1 MKASIQNSEFRIQN
15 SKKLFHA
22 FLILNFSF
30 LIAATAAPEGVARFE
45 RTFADA
51 AKAYDENRLPEA
63 IAGWEA
69 LVADGQNQP
78 ETLFNLGN
86 AYYRNGNLGKAI
98 LTYRRAQR
106 LAPRDPDIRANLGF
120 AAQSAGIEPPARKPL
135 AAVLLDFSRAE
146 WLGFGVACFWLLAG
160 ALAVWIA
167 WPRFRFV
174 ARPAAGVLAA
184 LLLLALAGLALYR
197 DLDRTPEGVVMLAG
211 QKVLSS
217 PLDTATPLLAVPAGA
232 IVRMRENRG
241 TWIEVEIGETRGWLP
256 AAALAP
262 VR

>member
-1 MKASIQNSEFRIQN
+1 MGWMAAIF
-15 SKKLFHA
+15 
-22 FLILNFSF
+22 IL
-30 LIAATAAPEGVARFE
+30 AATALAAPEDVARFE

-63 IAGWEA
+63 IAGWQA
-69 LVADGQNQP
+69 LADEGQALP
-78 ETLFNLGN
+78 EVLFNLGN
-86 AYYRNGNLGKAI
+86 AYYRHGDLGEAI
-98 LTYRRAQR
+98 LAYRRAQR

-120 AAQSAGIEPPARKPL
+120 AAQSAGIELPARKPL
-135 AAVLLDFSRAE
+135 AGLLLDFSRAE
-146 WLGFGVACFWLLAG
+146 WRGFGAACFWLLAG

-167 WPRFRFV
+167 WPRFRFA

-184 LLLLALAGLALYR
+184 LLLLALAGLALHR
-197 DLDRTPEGVVMLAG
+197 DLDRTPEGVVMAAG

-217 PLDTATPLLAVPAGA
+217 PLETATPLLAVPAGA

>member
-1 MKASIQNSEFRIQN
+1 MKRLGCI
-15 SKKLFHA
+15 LV
-22 FLILNFSF
+22 FLAL
-30 LIAATAAPEGVARFE
+30 LAATAWAAPEGVAQLE

-63 IAGWEA
+63 IAGWQA
-69 LVADGQNQP
+69 LADEGQALP
-78 ETLFNLGN
+78 EVLFNLGN
-86 AYYRNGNLGKAI
+86 AYYRHGDLGEAI
-98 LTYRRAQR
+98 LAYRRAQR
-106 LAPRDPDIRANLGF
+106 LAPRDPDVRANLGF
-120 AAQSAGIEPPARKPL
+120 AAQSAGIELPARKPL
-135 AAVLLDFSRAE
+135 AGLLLDFSRAE
-146 WLGFGVACFWLLAG
+146 WRGFGAACFWLLAG

-174 ARPAAGVLAA
+174 ARPAAAVLAA
-184 LLLLALAGLALYR
+184 LLLLALVGLALHR
-197 DLDRTPEGVVMLAG
+197 DLDRTPEGVVMAAG

-217 PLDTATPLLAVPAGA
+217 PLETATPLLAVPAGA

-241 TWIEVEIGETRGWLP
+241 TWIEVELGETRGWLP

>member
-1 MKASIQNSEFRIQN
+1 MKILFSI
-15 SKKLFHA
+15 LA
-22 FLILNFSF
+22 ILSV
-30 LIAATAAPEGVARFE
+30 LAGPGRAADEAVLRYE

-51 AKAYDENRLPEA
+51 ARAYDTNQLADA
-63 IAGWEA
+63 IAGWQA
-69 LVADGQNQP
+69 LADEGQALP
-78 ETLFNLGN
+78 EVLFNLGN
-86 AYYRNGNLGKAI
+86 AYYRHGDLGEAI
-98 LTYRRAQR
+98 LAYRRAQR
-106 LAPRDPDIRANLGF
+106 LAPRDPDVRANLGF
-120 AAQSAGIEPPARKPL
+120 AAQSAGIELPARKPL

-146 WLGFGVACFWLLAG
+146 WLGFGAVCFWLLAG

-167 WPRFRFV
+167 WPRFRFA
-174 ARPAAGVLAA
+174 ARPAAAVLAA

-211 QKVLSS
+211 HKVLSS
-217 PLDTATPLLAVPAGA
+217 PLETATPLLAVPAGA

>member
-1 MKASIQNSEFRIQN
+1 MKTRIQHSEFRIQN
-15 SKKLFHA
+15 SRKLFLA
-22 FLILNFSF
+22 FFILHFSF
-30 LIAATAAPEGVARFE
+30 IIAASAAPDGVARCE

-51 AKAYDENRLPEA
+51 AKAYDDNRLPEA

-69 LVADGQNQP
+69 LVNEGQKQP

-98 LTYRRAQR
+98 LAYREAQR

-120 AAQSAGIEPPARKPL
+120 AAQTAGIELPARKPL
-135 AAVLLDFSRAE
+135 TALLLDVNRAE
-146 WLGFGVACFWLLAG
+146 WLGFGAVCFWLLAG

-167 WPRFRFV
+167 WPRFRFI
-174 ARPAAGVLAA
+174 ARPAAAVLAG
-184 LLLLALAGLALYR
+184 LLLLALAGLALHR
-197 DLDRTPEGVVMLAG
+197 DLEREPEGVVMLAG

-217 PLDTATPLLAVPAGA
+217 PLESATPLLEAREGA
-232 IVRMRENRG
+232 IARMRESRG
-241 TWIEVEIGETRGWLP
+241 NWIEIELGETRGWLP
-256 AAALAP
+256 AAACAP

>member
-1 MKASIQNSEFRIQN
+1 MKTGIQDSGFRIQKEIIHIV
-15 SKKLFHA
+15 SF
-22 FLILNFSF
+22 FLL
-30 LIAATAAPEGVARFE
+30 AAAALAAPQDITRFE

-51 AKAYDENRLPEA
+51 AKAYDENRLPDA
-63 IAGWEA
+63 IQGWES
-69 LVADGQNQP
+69 LVADGQDQP

-98 LTYRRAQR
+98 HAYRQAQR

-120 AAQSAGIEPPARKPL
+120 AAQSAGIELPARKPL
-135 AAVLLDFSRAE
+135 AALLLDFSRAE
-146 WLGFGVACFWLLAG
+146 WLGFGDACFWLLAA

-174 ARPAAGVLAA
+174 SRPAVAACSA

-197 DLDRTPEGVVMLAG
+197 DLDRSPEGVVRTAG

-217 PLDTATPLLAVPAGA
+217 PLETAMPLLAVPEGA
-232 IVRMRENRG
+232 LVRMRESRG
-241 TWIEVEIGETRGWLP
+241 NWVEIELASARGWLP

>member
-1 MKASIQNSEFRIQN
+1 MRGARVQSSGFRVGGIVVW
-15 SKKLFHA
+15 L
-22 FLILNFSF
+22 LL
-30 LIAATAAPEGVARFE
+30 AATTALAAPEGEARFE

-51 AKAYDENRLPEA
+51 AKAYDENRLPDA
-63 IAGWEA
+63 IAGWES
-69 LVADGQNQP
+69 LVAEGQNQP

-98 LTYRRAQR
+98 LAYRRAQR

-120 AAQSAGIEPPARKPL
+120 AAQSAGIELPARKPL
-135 AAVLLDFSRAE
+135 ATLLLDFSRAE
-146 WLGFGVACFWLLAG
+146 WLGFGAVCFWLLAG

-167 WPRFRFV
+167 WPRARFAV
-174 ARPAAGVLAA
+174 RPAAAVLSA
-184 LLLLALAGLALYR
+184 LLLALAGLGLHR
-197 DLDRTPEGVVMLAG
+197 NLERVPEGVVMSTG

-217 PLDTATPLLAVPAGA
+217 PLETATPLLAVPEGA
-232 IVRMRENRG
+232 IVRMRESRG
-241 TWIEVEIGETRGWLP
+241 NWIEVELGETRGWLP